1 MHFAGCRPFY
11 FLCQALCSSVVSC
24 LCSSAPHAV
33 CCGMSSIIQAISAAR
48 IELKIF
54 CLTCLMHHM
63 LMSVLLCCHQ
73 EEQNNRASYW
83 QTPSAQ
89 FYARWKGLAA
99 GASAE
104 SVALQP
110 GRPILRPLILLGKDS
125 YARSIARFTSGLKG
139 KFRELAKA
147 KAAPCVFPEPASHSQ
162 PSHPVQLPSASIPG
176 MTPSVPGVP
185 SATLTAAG
193 ASISNNAR
201 PALPFSSAPTRMH
214 GSLAA
219 GASAYAG
226 QVQSTVAASKS
237 ASHLPAARPVPMA
250 YSAAQPQP
258 LVNASNPVQN
268 HL

>member
-1 MHFAGCRPFY
+1 
-11 FLCQALCSSVVSC
+11 
-24 LCSSAPHAV
+24 
-33 CCGMSSIIQAISAAR
+33 
-48 IELKIF
+48 
-54 CLTCLMHHM
+54 MHHM
-63 LMSVLLCCHQ
+63 LMSVLMCCHQ
-73 EEQNNRASYW
+73 EEQNNRATYW

-110 GRPILRPLILLGKDS
+110 GRPILRPLILLGRDS

-139 KFRELAKA
+139 KFKELAKA
-147 KAAPCVFPEPASHSQ
+147 KAAPCIFPEPGSHLQ
-162 PSHPVQLPSASIPG
+162 PSHPVQLPSSSIPG
-176 MTPSVPGVP
+176 MTPSAPGVA
-185 SATLTAAG
+185 SAVPTAAG

-201 PALPFSSAPTRMH
+201 PALPFSPAPTGTH

-237 ASHLPAARPVPMA
+237 ASHLPAASHPPAARPVPMA
-250 YSAAQPQP
+250 YWAAQPQP
-258 LVNASNPVQN
+258 LLNASKPVQN
-268 HL
+268 NL